1 MMRKPISPL
10 IAGLLIAGV
19 IILFA
24 VLSVVTGSSTTGGL
38 GFLQYLLVIIAL
50 IFLISMYAKAHNNTK
65 TFGELFG
72 YGFKTTTIYTLVFLV
87 FLGIYLASTPEIKEK
102 SLEAAREE
110 MEKQGRKESEIEQG
124 MAIADKFFWIAVI
137 GGTMFFL
144 VLVGTVGSLIGA
156 AIPKKNAIQPIDQPG
171 T

>member
-1 MMRKPISPL
+1 MMRKPISPV

-19 IILFA
+19 TILFA
-24 VLSVVTGSSTTGGL
+24 LTAVVTGSSTTGGL
-38 GFLQYLLVIIAL
+38 GLLQYLLIIIAL
-50 IFLISMYAKAHNNTK
+50 VFLVSMYGKANNNNK

-72 YGFKTTTIYTLVFLV
+72 YGFKATTIYTLIFLV
-87 FLGIYLASTPEIKEK
+87 FLGIFLASTPEIKEK

-110 MEKQGRKESEIEQG
+110 MEKQGRKDSEIEKA
-124 MAIADKFFWIAVI
+124 MEIADKFFWIAVI

-144 VLVGTVGSLIGA
+144 VLVGTIGSLIGA
-156 AIPKKNAIQPIDQPG
+156 AVTKKNPITPIDQLS